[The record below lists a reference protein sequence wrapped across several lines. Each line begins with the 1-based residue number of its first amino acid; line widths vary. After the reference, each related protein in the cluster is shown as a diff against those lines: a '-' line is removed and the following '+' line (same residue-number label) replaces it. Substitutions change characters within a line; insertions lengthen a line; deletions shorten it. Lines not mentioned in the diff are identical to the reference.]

1 MPGTP
6 ELRDKDQQINDV
18 EQPSRNMSR
27 DKELTA
33 RTDDKSTPTYISM
46 QTIDKIGDSSFESR
60 DYTTESKKTASG
72 SGSEFDLQF
81 K

>member
-18 EQPSRNMSR
+18 EQPSRNMSG
-27 DKELTA
+27 
-33 RTDDKSTPTYISM
+33 TDDKSTPTYISM

-60 DYTTESKKTASG
+60 DYTTESKKQHLGQVQNLTYS
-72 SGSEFDLQF
+72 SNKCDSL
-81 K
+81 